1 MLEQALAALATSG
14 PTALLAGMMVV
25 VLWKKLQALQKHYEG
40 DPGDAKTPAT
50 PGRIAELVTASQQ
63 REDRLRENYEAAL
76 ARERDAQALV
86 MNDLLNT
93 LRGISDPPA

>member
-25 VLWKKLQALQKHYEG
+25 VLWKKLQALQRFYEG

-50 PGRIAELVTASQQ
+50 PGRIAEMVAQAQQ
-63 REDRLRENYEAAL
+63 REDKLRQNYEEAL
-76 ARERDAQALV
+76 LRERDAQANV

-93 LRGISDPPA
+93 LRGISDPS